1 MSPQQAMTERDK
13 NPEPQFAVIVAGG
26 NGSGKSTLIQEQ
38 ILPRFEKFNFDIAF
52 INADVWQKE
61 HFGEF
66 TKDPSHAYEAAKWA
80 EQERQRYIDNKKSFI
95 AETVFSHPS
104 KLDLIKEAKDKGYFV
119 TLYHIHLDSPELA
132 LERIQDRVLEGG
144 HGVDE
149 DKVRQRYERVIPLIA
164 EASMYADQTFVFD
177 NSVRNEPH
185 SLVMELKNGVIHDV
199 YRDLPKWVAT
209 GYEKQ
214 LKVYYNVNQDSSLIE
229 NLITKGD
236 NMSYIKE
243 KLGFDWNP
251 DLMPKEIPTYHRAQ
265 VIQNFNMTLAEHVHG
280 SAAVAGN
287 PYSLD
292 EIKQLIKGQS
302 VGGHSVSDQKQVVN
316 LISGANFV
324 SESVINNTFRLDKSN
339 YLEINRLVSK
349 DESIEA
355 GVLRGEG
362 KETTFTPHVAIRH
375 NYSHKPIKTEEDA
388 IKLNKQ
394 FSDGIAVLN
403 SIKNPLEK
411 GMATFLFGSLN
422 QFTFEGEKRTA
433 HLMMNGVLLS
443 AGLDAIKIPPEKA
456 IDFRQNMTEFY
467 KTRNADKMM
476 DFLLECHPDRENI
489 KKVQQDKDLKI
500 DNSITRSF

>member
-1 MSPQQAMTERDK
+1 MTERDK

-132 LERIQDRVLEGG
+132 LERIQYRVLEGG

-214 LKVYYNVNQDSSLIE
+214 LKAE
-229 NLITKGD
+229 
-236 NMSYIKE
+236 E
-243 KLGFDWNP
+243 
-251 DLMPKEIPTYHRAQ
+251 
-265 VIQNFNMTLAEHVHG
+265 LA
-280 SAAVAGN
+280 
-287 PYSLD
+287 
-292 EIKQLIKGQS
+292 K
-302 VGGHSVSDQKQVVN
+302 
-316 LISGANFV
+316 
-324 SESVINNTFRLDKSN
+324 
-339 YLEINRLVSK
+339 
-349 DESIEA
+349 
-355 GVLRGEG
+355 
-362 KETTFTPHVAIRH
+362 
-375 NYSHKPIKTEEDA
+375 
-388 IKLNKQ
+388 
-394 FSDGIAVLN
+394 
-403 SIKNPLEK
+403 
-411 GMATFLFGSLN
+411 
-422 QFTFEGEKRTA
+422 
-433 HLMMNGVLLS
+433 LLS
-443 AGLDAIKIPPEKA
+443 QPTQL
-456 IDFRQNMTEFY
+456 
-467 KTRNADKMM
+467 
-476 DFLLECHPDRENI
+476 
-489 KKVQQDKDLKI
+489 
-500 DNSITRSF
+500 

>member
-1 MSPQQAMTERDK
+1 
-13 NPEPQFAVIVAGG
+13 
-26 NGSGKSTLIQEQ
+26 
-38 ILPRFEKFNFDIAF
+38 
-52 INADVWQKE
+52 
-61 HFGEF
+61 
-66 TKDPSHAYEAAKWA
+66 
-80 EQERQRYIDNKKSFI
+80 
-95 AETVFSHPS
+95 
-104 KLDLIKEAKDKGYFV
+104 
-119 TLYHIHLDSPELA
+119 
-132 LERIQDRVLEGG
+132 
-144 HGVDE
+144 
-149 DKVRQRYERVIPLIA
+149 
-164 EASMYADQTFVFD
+164 
-177 NSVRNEPH
+177 
-185 SLVMELKNGVIHDV
+185 MELKNGVIHDV

-214 LKVYYNVNQDSSLIE
+214 LKAYYNVNQDSSLIE

-236 NMSYIKE
+236 NMSFIKE

-411 GMATFLFGSLN
+411 GMATS
-422 QFTFEGEKRTA
+422 
-433 HLMMNGVLLS
+433 LLS
-443 AGLDAIKIPPEKA
+443 HS
-456 IDFRQNMTEFY
+456 
-467 KTRNADKMM
+467 
-476 DFLLECHPDRENI
+476 LL
-489 KKVQQDKDLKI
+489 
-500 DNSITRSF
+500 